1 MSDGASLGIFDSVG
15 PLVGWLVLLF
25 LDLFRLLD
33 PQLNVDVI
41 PPLPLPGD
49 LVMPPGD
56 FVLRDFRIMH

>member
-41 PPLPLPGD
+41 PPGD